1 MSLTARPPGGTT
13 PAPEPGPGGA
23 SGPVP
28 GAAAPGPGGAESGSP
43 AAPALRRILAQARFD
58 ARSMLR
64 NGEQLMLT
72 VILPLLVLVGLSRSS
87 VVDLGDGPRI
97 GLAAPGV
104 LALALISTSF
114 TGQAIATGFDR
125 RAGLLRLLGTTPLG
139 RSGLIAGRVGA
150 VLAVQVIQI
159 LLLGSTAVL
168 LGWRPEPAG
177 ILPALLVGVLGTS
190 AFVALGLLLAGSL
203 RAEAVLAAAN
213 LIWVLLLAGGGVVLS
228 ADRLGPAGP
237 VVQWLPSGALGDGL
251 RSSLGSGAWPGQDL
265 VVLLLWALLA
275 TAATVRWFRW
285 D

>member
-1 MSLTARPPGGTT
+1 MIIERVDEQSAEAR
-13 PAPEPGPGGA
+13 AA
-23 SGPVP
+23 SVT
-28 GAAAPGPGGAESGSP
+28 
-43 AAPALRRILAQARFD
+43 RRILAQARFD

-97 GLAAPGV
+97 DLAVPGV

-125 RAGLLRLLGTTPLG
+125 RAGLLRLLGITPLG

-150 VLAVQVIQI
+150 VLLVQLIQI
-159 LLLGSTAVL
+159 LLLGTAGVL
-168 LGWRPEPAG
+168 LGWRPDPAG
-177 ILPALLVGVLGTS
+177 IVPALVIGVLGTA
-190 AFVALGLLLAGSL
+190 AFVALGLLLAGTM

-213 LIWVLLLAGGGVVLS
+213 LIWVLLLAGGGVVL
-228 ADRLGPAGP
+228 AGDRLGPVGP

-251 RSSLGSGAWPGQDL
+251 RTSLGSGTWPWLDL
-265 VVLLLWALLA
+265 LVLLLWAVIG
-275 TAATVRWFRW
+275 TVATVRWFRW

>member
-1 MSLTARPPGGTT
+1 MID
-13 PAPEPGPGGA
+13 PAGPAGSA
-23 SGPVP
+23 VDD
-28 GAAAPGPGGAESGSP
+28 AAAPVSQ
-43 AAPALRRILAQARFD
+43 RILAQARFD

-97 GLAAPGV
+97 DLAAPGV

-139 RSGLIAGRVGA
+139 RTGLIAGRIGA
-150 VLAVQVIQI
+150 VLAVQLIQI
-159 LLLGSTAVL
+159 LLLGTVGVL
-168 LGWRPEPAG
+168 LGWRPDPAG
-177 ILPALLVGVLGTS
+177 IVPALVIGVLGTA
-190 AFVALGLLLAGSL
+190 AFVSLGLLLAGTL

-213 LIWVLLLAGGGVVLS
+213 LIWVLLLAGGGVVLA
-228 ADRLGPAGP
+228 ADRLGPIGP
-237 VVQWLPSGALGDGL
+237 VVKALPSGALGDGL
-251 RSSLGSGAWPGQDL
+251 RTSLGSGNWPWLDL
-265 VVLLLWALLA
+265 FVLLVWAVIG
-275 TAATVRWFRW
+275 TTATVRWFRW

>member
-1 MSLTARPPGGTT
+1 MSAQAHPPAVVTAD
-13 PAPEPGPGGA
+13 PGP
-23 SGPVP
+23 
-28 GAAAPGPGGAESGSP
+28 AAAPVV
-43 AAPALRRILAQARFD
+43 RRVLAQARFD

-64 NGEQLMLT
+64 NGEQLLLT

-150 VLAVQVIQI
+150 VLVVQVIQV
-159 LLLGSTAVL
+159 LLLGAAAVL
-168 LGWRPEPAG
+168 LGWRPDPAG
-177 ILPALLVGVLGTS
+177 IGPALLAGVLGTA
-190 AFVALGLLLAGSL
+190 AFVSLGLLLAGTL

-213 LIWVLLLAGGGVVLS
+213 LIWVLLLAGGGVVL
-228 ADRLGPAGP
+228 ATDRLGPVGP
-237 VVQWLPSGALGDGL
+237 IVRWLPSGALGDAL
-251 RSSLGSGAWPGQDL
+251 RSALASGGWPGRDL
-265 VVLLLWALLA
+265 LVLLGWAVIGAVA
-275 TAATVRWFRW
+275 TIRWFRW